1 MIPMGCAGWL
11 AFVAL
16 LFYIFEDC
24 IEFLFLAE
32 CGQDEKK
39 RLIVDKMKKNGS
51 SDQRVPFFK
60 PVRPLFN
67 PAGHGESPPNPLS
80 LWERARV
87 REALLWCGHLACLI
101 VMRASCLLDCGAGI
115 LPAL

>member
-39 RLIVDKMKKNGS
+39 RLLVVKMKKNGS
-51 SDQRVPFFK
+51 SDQCVLFFQAGPSAFQSGWPRRVTT
-60 PVRPLFN
+60 
-67 PAGHGESPPNPLS
+67 ESPLPLGEGQVEGS
-80 LWERARV
+80 P
-87 REALLWCGHLACLI
+87 I
-101 VMRASCLLDCGAGI
+101 VVRASCLLDCDAGI